1 MGISNDWI
9 WDLTGSRS
17 KDNVF
22 WKYYNR
28 QFCSR
33 LYFIFSVI
41 ISHHVQAIQTICFTS
56 GNHGSPKEPWQK
68 WLVMRNFGV
77 FFFISLTELF
87 NKQSSCKWLETPRHR
102 RDVNIM
108 NRPSVVLLGYWL
120 VAIKDKVVAGRKIQT
135 DHSAP
140 VILGHGYYIS
150 AFEKT
155 FTMSR
160 RILFKGKYVLFTS

>member
-9 WDLTGSRS
+9 WYLTGSRS

-22 WKYYNR
+22 WKHYNR

-56 GNHGSPKEPWQK
+56 GYHGSPKEPWQK

-77 FFFISLTELF
+77 IFFVSLTELF
-87 NKQSSCKWLETPRHR
+87 NKQSSYKWLETPRHR

-108 NRPSVVLLGYWL
+108 NHRPFSTRDFRPWILYFSV
-120 VAIKDKVVAGRKIQT
+120 RQ
-135 DHSAP
+135 
-140 VILGHGYYIS
+140 
-150 AFEKT
+150 T